1 MIKKTMLMC
10 IICLIGYFSVFADGF
25 TPQDIEELET
35 AGQEEVFGGG
45 INASLIGTMYYNA
58 YSLGIGT
65 GFQAGSIAR
74 ITAEVQILLKD
85 SYEGLMINAGVSFGA
100 PPSNNTIR
108 IYGGPQASFVFFL
121 DESFQ
126 AGLGGKGGMEFFV
139 NHLTASFIEFGGI
152 APLYSSNTS
161 HKMQSFFFCGGF
173 RLFL

>member
-45 INASLIGTMYYNA
+45 INAGLIGTMYYNA

-65 GFQAGSIAR
+65 G
-74 ITAEVQILLKD
+74 
-85 SYEGLMINAGVSFGA
+85 
-100 PPSNNTIR
+100 
-108 IYGGPQASFVFFL
+108 
-121 DESFQ
+121 FQ

-152 APLYSSNTS
+152 EPLYSSNPS
-161 HKMQSFFFCGGF
+161 KKMQSFFFCGGF